1 MIIKIKSQCGM
12 ILLSV
17 RLFQTDFCEPLVPW
31 LDGVVLVVVCVLV
44 LELQSCPDAIAR
56 AGHLSCSITGPPYV
70 EQLGLG
76 LHGDCRIGK
85 GLFDCNWVC
94 EGYVGLCLPGL
105 VVTSPP
111 VAILF
116 IYQ

>member
-17 RLFQTDFCEPLVPW
+17 HLFQTDSCEPFVPW

-56 AGHLSCSITGPPYV
+56 AGHLSCSLTGPPYV
-70 EQLGLG
+70 ELLRWNCMGIS
-76 LHGDCRIGK
+76 DCI
-85 GLFDCNWVC
+85 VI
-94 EGYVGLCLPGL
+94 
-105 VVTSPP
+105 
-111 VAILF
+111 A
-116 IYQ
+116 

>member
-31 LDGVVLVVVCVLV
+31 LDGVVLVVVCVL
-44 LELQSCPDAIAR
+44 ELQSCPDAIAQ
-56 AGHLSCSITGPPYV
+56 ASHLSCSITGPPYV

-85 GLFDCNWVC
+85 GLFDCN
-94 EGYVGLCLPGL
+94 
-105 VVTSPP
+105 
-111 VAILF
+111 
-116 IYQ
+116 

>member
-1 MIIKIKSQCGM
+1 M
-12 ILLSV
+12 
-17 RLFQTDFCEPLVPW
+17 FEH
-31 LDGVVLVVVCVLV
+31 VVVCVFV

-85 GLFDCNWVC
+85 GLFDCN
-94 EGYVGLCLPGL
+94 
-105 VVTSPP
+105 
-111 VAILF
+111 
-116 IYQ
+116 

>member
-17 RLFQTDFCEPLVPW
+17 RLFQTDSCEPFVPW

-56 AGHLSCSITGPPYV
+56 AGHLSCSLTGPPYV
-70 EQLGLG
+70 ELLRWNCMGIS
-76 LHGDCRIGK
+76 DCIRIG
-85 GLFDCNWVC
+85 LNVA
-94 EGYVGLCLPGL
+94 CL
-105 VVTSPP
+105 V
-111 VAILF
+111 
-116 IYQ
+116 